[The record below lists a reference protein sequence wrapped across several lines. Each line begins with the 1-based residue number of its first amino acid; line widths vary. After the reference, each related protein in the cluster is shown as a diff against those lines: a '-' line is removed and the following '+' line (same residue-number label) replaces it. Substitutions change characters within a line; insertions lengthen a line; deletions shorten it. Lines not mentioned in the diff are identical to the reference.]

1 MTRRISLL
9 LVAALVTACTGAEAA
24 PSTVTTT
31 TTTVPT
37 TTTTAPTTTTT
48 LQPVVEVEGADDG
61 LGQYLAVYYGIASG
75 RSTDAEALAAHAE
88 GPLLPQPGSRPDLP
102 TVEGVAAVADYR
114 GSRIA
119 VFESGDDL
127 LGLVDDGD
135 GWRLVAGRAPS
146 IGVDAWYSDDPILLA
161 VVGSDARKGE
171 DVSATRA
178 DSIHIV
184 GMDGRGGAAVVGIP
198 RDSWVPI
205 PGYGTSKIN
214 ASLQAGGPEMMM
226 AAFEELSGLELDGYA
241 LTGFEGFE
249 RMVDDALGPFEIDIP
264 FTYSDRSAKADFAAG
279 VQVVDGRDA
288 LAFARTRKAF
298 ASGDFQRQFNGGLV
312 LIAALGGAKL
322 RGPLA
327 FPEIIAGTEEWLIT
341 DLSPEQM
348 LRFALAANEVKLTE
362 ISNLVLAGSNAT
374 TSGGASIVRLDQ
386 SALETTFAD
395 LADGTLD

>member
-31 TTTVPT
+31 TTTFPT

-48 LQPVVEVEGADDG
+48 LQPVVEVEGVEDD
-61 LGQYLAVYYGIASG
+61 LQQYLTAFYGYASG
-75 RSTDAEALAAHAE
+75 REAQQPARVDV
-88 GPLLPQPGSRPDLP
+88 PLLPQPGSHPNLP
-102 TVEGVAAVADYR
+102 TVGGVAAVADYR

-127 LGLVDDGD
+127 LGLVDDGE
-135 GWRLVAGRAPS
+135 GWRVVAGRAPS
-146 IGVDAWYSDDPILLA
+146 IGVDAWYGDRPILLA
-161 VVGSDARKGE
+161 VVGSDARRGE
-171 DVSATRA
+171 DVAATRA
-178 DSIHIV
+178 DSIHIL

-205 PGYGTSKIN
+205 PGHGTSKIN
-214 ASLQAGGPEMMM
+214 ASLSEGGPEMMM

-264 FTYSDRSAKADFAAG
+264 LTFSDRSAKADFTAG

-298 ASGDFQRQFNGGLV
+298 TSGDFQRQFNGGLV

-327 FPEIIAGTEEWLIT
+327 FPEIIAGTEQWLIT

-348 LRFALAANEVKLTE
+348 LRFALAANEVKLTGV
-362 ISNLVLAGSNAT
+362 SNLVLEGFNAT
-374 TSGGASIVRLDQ
+374 TSGGASVVRLNESFAQ
-386 SALETTFAD
+386 ATFTD

>member
-1 MTRRISLL
+1 MPRLISLAMVVVL
-9 LVAALVTACTGAEAA
+9 LAGCTGADAA
-24 PSTVTTT
+24 VTTVAT
-31 TTTVPT
+31 TSTTAPT

-48 LQPVVEVEGADDG
+48 LQPVVEVEGADDA
-61 LGQYLAVYYGIASG
+61 LQQYLASYYGYANG
-75 RSTDAEALAAHAE
+75 NQAREPAGVEA
-88 GPLLPQPGSRPDLP
+88 PLLPQPGSHPELP
-102 TVEGVAAVADYR
+102 TVEGVAALADYQ

-135 GWRLVAGRAPS
+135 GWQLVAGRAPS
-146 IGVDAWYSDDPILLA
+146 IGVDPWYSDDPILLA

-171 DVSATRA
+171 DVAATRA

-214 ASLQAGGPEMMM
+214 AALSEGGPEMMM
-226 AAFEELSGLELDGYA
+226 ATFEELSGLELDGYA

-264 FTYSDRSAKADFAAG
+264 YTFRDRSAKADFTAG

-298 ASGDFQRQFNGGLV
+298 TSGDFQRQFNGGLV

-327 FPEIIAGTEEWLIT
+327 FPEIIASTEEWLIT
-341 DLSPEQM
+341 DLTPDRM
-348 LRFALAANEVKLTE
+348 LRFALAANEVNLTG
-362 ISNLVLAGSNAT
+362 ISNLVLEGSNAT
-374 TSGGASIVRLDQ
+374 TSGGASVVRLNE
-386 SALETTFAD
+386 SFAEATFAD